1 MKQFFFFFFILLT
14 SIVFS
19 QDYFPKND
27 GIKTPDNALI
37 AFTNATVYT
46 TLKTKID
53 KATLLIKGQK
63 ILAVGKNVNVPKN
76 TKIIDLNG
84 LYVYPSFIDVYSD
97 FGITKPEK
105 VKAKHPNYQ
114 WDSNRDGYYWNDHI
128 RPETKAVSYYNFDKK
143 QAQKLIKLGF
153 GVVNTHVKDGIA
165 RGTSLLTTLNDKV
178 SNNKRILKTNAMQH
192 FGFTKSRTSNQI
204 YPSSLMGKLALLR
217 QFFSDTNWFKK
228 HPNKTHDLAI
238 EAQIANQNLPAVFE
252 ANNQQNDLRVA
263 KLAKQIN
270 QQFIIKGGGDEL
282 ERIQEI
288 KTTNPKFIIPVNFPK
303 PYDVSNPITAEKISL
318 HDLRF
323 WNQAPK
329 NPAVLEQNNIRFA
342 LTTSDLKNV
351 NEFTKNVEKAI
362 KNGLSKSQALES
374 LTTIP
379 ASFLQRNDIGVLK
392 KDAYA
397 NFLITSKPIFEKGWI
412 LYENWI
418 QGKKNVVNSR
428 TILDLKGKYD
438 LKIKNKKYELVL
450 SGKPKKS
457 KVISDSITLKSKFT
471 FKNNWFNLVFNPLD
485 TTKTAFIRLTAK
497 VENTAEFQGKAIL
510 ENGETVSFTAKKL
523 SEPKTTS
530 DKEKPK
536 TNTKTESFPVTY
548 PNMAYGFKEKPK
560 QQDMIIR
567 NVTVWTNEKEGI
579 LKNKDVVIKD
589 GKIFKITDTGYQV
602 NDNYLEIDGT
612 NKHLTSGIID
622 EHSHIAISGGVNEFG
637 QNSSAEVTIQDVVRP
652 NDINIYR
659 NLAGGVTMSHL
670 LHGSANPI
678 GGRAALIK
686 LKWGENAEAM
696 QIKNHSFIKFALGE
710 NVKQSR
716 SPFNSHRFP
725 QTRMG
730 VEQVYVDYFTRAKE
744 YDAEK
749 KIGKPVRYDQELE
762 VLAQILNKERFIT
775 CHSYIQ
781 SEITMLMRVAEKFG
795 FRVNTFTHVLEGY
808 KVADKIKKHGAGA
821 STFSDWWAY
830 KYEVND
836 AIPYNGAILH
846 SQGIVT
852 AFNSDDAEMSRRLN
866 QEAAKAVKYGGVSK
880 EEAWKFVTLNPAK
893 LLHVDNRVGSIK
905 VGKDADVVL
914 WSDEPLSIYAKAE
927 KTIIEGTIYFDAA
940 RDKQQRKS
948 IKNEKN
954 KLINLMLQEKNKGLK
969 TQAPKIKKDKLYHCD
984 TLDEGFLNEK

>member
-1 MKQFFFFFFILLT
+1 MKQFFLFYFISLT

-19 QDYFPKND
+19 QNYFPKND

-37 AFTNATVYT
+37 AFINATIYT
-46 TLKTKID
+46 TPKTKID
-53 KATLLIKGQK
+53 KATLLIKEQK
-63 ILAVGKNVNVPKN
+63 ILAVGKNVDFPKN
-76 TKIIDLNG
+76 TKIIDLKG
-84 LYVYPSFIDVYSD
+84 LYIYPSFIDIYSG
-97 FGITKPEK
+97 FGITKPKK
-105 VKAKHPNYQ
+105 VKAKFPNYQ
-114 WDSNRDGYYWNDHI
+114 WDSNRDGHYWNDHI
-128 RPETKAVSYYNFDKK
+128 RPETKAVSYYNYDKK

-153 GVVNTHVKDGIA
+153 GIVNTHVKDGIA

-192 FGFTKSRTSNQI
+192 FGFTKSQTSNQI

-217 QFFSDTNWFKK
+217 QFFNDTNWFKK
-228 HPNKTHDLAI
+228 HPNQTHDLTL
-238 EAQIANQNLPAVFE
+238 EAQITNQNLPAVFE
-252 ANNQQNDLRVA
+252 ANSQQNDLRIA

-270 QQFIIKGGGDEL
+270 QHFIIKGGGDEL

-288 KTTNPKFIIPVNFPK
+288 KATNAKFIIPVNFPK
-303 PYDVSNPITAEKISL
+303 PYDVSNPTLAEKIALS
-318 HDLRF
+318 DLRF

-329 NPAVLEQNNIRFA
+329 NPAVLEQNNITFA
-342 LTTSDLKNV
+342 LTTSDLKNI
-351 NEFTKNVEKAI
+351 NEFTKNVEIAI
-362 KNGLSKSQALES
+362 KNGLSKTKALES
-374 LTTIP
+374 LTTVP
-379 ASFLQRNDIGVLK
+379 ANFLQQNNIGVLK

-418 QGKKNVVNSR
+418 QGKKNVVNDR

-438 LKIKNKKYELVL
+438 LTIKNKNYQLLL

-457 KVISDSITLKSKFT
+457 KVILDSITLKSKFT

-497 VENTAEFQGKAIL
+497 VENTAKFQGKAVL

-523 SEPKTTS
+523 PEPKITS
-530 DKEKPK
+530 VKENSKA
-536 TNTKTESFPVTY
+536 NTKIESFPVTY
-548 PNMAYGFKEKPK
+548 PNMAYGFIEKPK

-589 GKIFKITDTGYQV
+589 GKIFKIIDTSYGYQV
-602 NDNYLEIDGT
+602 NDSYLEIDGT

-678 GGRAALIK
+678 GGRTALIK

-696 QIKNHSFIKFALGE
+696 QVKKHSFIKFALGE

-744 YDAEK
+744 YDAK
-749 KIGKPVRYDQELE
+749 KKSGKPVRYDQELE
-762 VLAQILNKERFIT
+762 VLAQILNKKRFIT

-795 FRVNTFTHVLEGY
+795 FRVNAFTHVLEGY

-846 SQGIVT
+846 HQGIVT

-905 VGKDADVVL
+905 AGKDADVVL
-914 WSDEPLSIYAKAE
+914 WSDEPLSVYAKAE
-927 KTIIEGTIYFDAA
+927 KTIIEGTIYFDAE
-940 RDKQQRKS
+940 RDKQLQKAI
-948 IKNEKN
+948 IKEKN
-954 KLINLMLQEKNKGLK
+954 DLINRMLQEKNKGLK
-969 TQAPKIKKDKLYHCD
+969 TQAPKIKKDKLYHCE
-984 TLDEGFLNEK
+984 TI